1 MTRRYASLLLT
12 AALGMAAAQTSTTPA
27 TPAAASV
34 ADPAL
39 SSAAVTF
46 EIRRAGSDLT
56 SLLVAL
62 AKSAGYDIIIEPTA
76 DDVLRS
82 ASTTAS
88 SAPAAAGATAPSGA
102 ASVSMVS
109 YAFSNKPFN
118 QVWPLVLDIYGLSYE
133 SLPVGGKT
141 VLRVGIKPI
150 QKIVRLPG
158 GLQASAVERQL
169 KLSFGTP
176 QAVQAPATQTAGTA
190 TTPAT
195 TSPAATNDS
204 DIVLDSKTLRIV
216 AEPTSNSIIIRGTNQ
231 EVAQVQALLSQIIA
245 SQPEGTQ
252 VAAPVPT
259 VQRIYTVNSTSAEI
273 TALLTSQFPTL
284 KVTPV
289 GASGQLVITG
299 PQDTVDSAL
308 TLLGQVDKAPPA
320 PTAAPNTAQ
329 QVYAVKGQ
337 QDDAVALLGA
347 QFPALKVTP
356 VGKTGQLVINGPQ
369 DQLTAALA
377 LLGQV
382 DKPANAAP
390 GTVQRVFGLVNASAE
405 EVKATLE
412 GTLAR
417 ALTDTSSTAIPNV
430 PVTGTDASG
439 TPITVTVPASQTAAG
454 AAAATAAAQAQQAA
468 SATAQPATGAT
479 IIADVRT
486 NTLIVRGTTEQVAQI
501 AELIPNLDK
510 VVPQINVQVRIQ
522 EITDTAL
529 RSLGVDWKLGF
540 GGFNIGLG
548 QNGLSASFDPTRS
561 LVGFNL
567 GPTLTALENQGMT
580 KRVYDGSVTMQSGQ
594 RSLTSTSGAENASSN
609 AAATIKSGGRVE
621 LNIPSTSGNII
632 RQIDYGVNLDF
643 FSPQVAPDGTITL
656 RVRGQINQP
665 ASPLPTTGVPN
676 ILSFTNSEAQST
688 ITFKSGQTVLMSGL
702 MSTNDVNSTVGV
714 PILSSIPLIG
724 AAFGKQSTNHTQ
736 TQLLVVITG
745 TVVQ

>member
-12 AALGMAAAQTSTTPA
+12 AALGMAAAQTTTTPA
-27 TPAAASV
+27 IPAATSV
-34 ADPAL
+34 SDPAL
-39 SSAAVTF
+39 SNAAVTF
-46 EIRRAGSDLT
+46 EIRRTGSDLT
-56 SLLVAL
+56 SMLVAL
-62 AKSAGYDIIIEPTA
+62 AKSAGYDIIIEPGA
-76 DDVLRS
+76 DDVLRG
-82 ASTTAS
+82 AAVTGGATPATGATS
-88 SAPAAAGATAPSGA
+88 SAAT
-102 ASVSMVS
+102 SMVS
-109 YAFSNKPFN
+109 YAFANKPFN
-118 QVWPLVLDIYGLSYE
+118 QVWPLVLDIYGLSYD
-133 SLPVGGKT
+133 SLAVGGKT

-150 QKIVRLPG
+150 QKIVQLPAS
-158 GLQASAVERQL
+158 LQASAVERQL
-169 KLSFGTP
+169 KLSFGTMKP
-176 QAVQAPATQTAGTA
+176 MTATGTAQEGTQTPVTVR
-190 TTPAT
+190 
-195 TSPAATNDS
+195 DEE
-204 DIVLDSKTLRIV
+204 IVLDSATMRIV
-216 AEPTSNSIIIRGTNQ
+216 AEPASNSVIIRGTNQ

-245 SQPEGTQ
+245 TQPAGTKA
-252 VAAPVPT
+252 VTPVGT
-259 VQRIYTVNSTSAEI
+259 AQRIYSVQSSATDI
-273 TALLTSQFPTL
+273 TALLTAQFSGL

-289 GASGQLVITG
+289 GSSGQLVITG
-299 PQDTVDSAL
+299 PQDQLDAAL
-308 TLLGQVDKAPPA
+308 TLLGQVDKAPA
-320 PTAAPNTAQ
+320 SPTAAPNTAQ
-329 QVYAVKGQ
+329 QVYTVRGQ
-337 QDDAVALLGA
+337 QADAVAVLAA

-356 VGKTGQLVINGPQ
+356 VGQTGQLVINGPQ
-369 DQLTAALA
+369 DQLASALA

-382 DKPANAAP
+382 DRPAAAAP
-390 GTVQRVFGLVNASAE
+390 STVQRVFTLVNASAE

-412 GTLAR
+412 GTLSR
-417 ALTDTSSTAIPNV
+417 TLTDTTPSTLPNV
-430 PVTGTDASG
+430 PVTGTDANG
-439 TPITVTVPASQTAAG
+439 NPTTVTIPASQSAAG
-454 AAAATAAAQAQQAA
+454 LAAAQAQAQQAA
-468 SATAQPATGAT
+468 SAAATTPVATGAT

-486 NTLIVRGTTEQVAQI
+486 NTLIVRGTAEQVTQI
-501 AELIPNLDK
+501 ADLIPNLDK

-548 QNGLSASFDPTRS
+548 QAGLSASFDPTRS

-580 KRVYDGSVTMQSGQ
+580 KRVYDGAVSMQSGQ
-594 RSLTSTSGAENASSN
+594 RSLASASSADNASSN
-609 AAATIKSGGRVE
+609 AAASIKSGGRVE
-621 LNIPSTSGNII
+621 LNIPSTSGNIV

-702 MSTNDVNSTVGV
+702 MSTNETSSKVGV

-724 AAFGKQSTNHTQ
+724 AAFGKQETNRTQ

>member
-12 AALGMAAAQTSTTPA
+12 AALGMAAAQTAPTPV
-27 TPAAASV
+27 TSV
-34 ADPAL
+34 SDSAL
-39 SSAAVTF
+39 SGAGVTF
-46 EIRRAGSDLT
+46 QISRAGNDLT
-56 SLLVAL
+56 SMLIAL
-62 AKSAGYDIIIEPTA
+62 AKSVGYELIIEPSA
-76 DDVLRS
+76 DDVLRAAGS
-82 ASTTAS
+82 GTTGGAAAASTVT
-88 SAPAAAGATAPSGA
+88 
-102 ASVSMVS
+102 
-109 YAFSNKPFN
+109 YAFTNKPFN
-118 QVWPLVLDIYGLSYE
+118 QVWPLVLDLYGLSYE
-133 SLPVGGKT
+133 SLSLGGKT
-141 VLRVGIKPI
+141 VLRVGVKPI
-150 QKIVRLPG
+150 QKIVKLPS
-158 GLQASAVERQL
+158 GLVASAVERQL

-176 QAVQAPATQTAGTA
+176 QTAQTSQTAPAAQGAATTAAGTTTTTTQT
-190 TTPAT
+190 
-195 TSPAATNDS
+195 DV
-204 DIVLDSKTLRIV
+204 VLDSKTLRIV
-216 AEPTSNSIIIRGTNQ
+216 AEPSSNSIIIRGTNQ
-231 EVAQVQALLSQIIA
+231 EVAQVQALLDQIIA
-245 SQPEGTQ
+245 TQPAGTQ
-252 VAAPVPT
+252 AAAPIPS
-259 VQRIYTVNSTSAEI
+259 VQRIYSVNSSAADI
-273 TALLTSQFPTL
+273 TALLGAQFPTL
-284 KVTPV
+284 RVTAV
-289 GASGQLVITG
+289 GTSGQIVITG
-299 PQDTVDSAL
+299 AQDQVDAAL
-308 TLLGQVDKAPPA
+308 ALLGQVDRA
-320 PTAAPNTAQ
+320 PTPTATATTAQ
-329 QVYAVKGQ
+329 QVYTVKGQ
-337 QDDAVALLGA
+337 QADAVALLGA

-356 VGKTGQLVINGPQ
+356 VGQTGQLVINGPQ

-382 DKPANAAP
+382 DRPASAAP
-390 GTVQRVFGLVNASAE
+390 TTVQRVFTLVNASAE

-417 ALTDTSSTAIPNV
+417 ALSDAGTTTSPNV

-439 TPITVTVPASQTAAG
+439 NPITVSVPASQTAAG
-454 AAAATAAAQAQQAA
+454 AAAQAQAQQQTA
-468 SATAQPATGAT
+468 SAATAPATGAT

-486 NTLIVRGTTEQVAQI
+486 NTLIVRGTAEQVTQI

-540 GGFNIGLG
+540 GGFNIGVG
-548 QNGLSASFDPTRS
+548 QSGLTATFDPTRS

-567 GPTLTALENQGMT
+567 GPSLTALENQGMT

-594 RSLTSTSGAENASSN
+594 RSLTSASGADNASSN
-609 AAATIKSGGRVE
+609 AAASIKSGGRVE
-621 LNIPSTSGNII
+621 LNIPSTSGNIV

-665 ASPLPTTGVPN
+665 SSPLPTTGVPN

-702 MSTNDVNSTVGV
+702 MSTNETSSKVGV

-724 AAFGKQSTNHTQ
+724 AAFGKQDTNRTQ